1 MERLQIETGIKKYEI
16 VDENGDVLGV
26 IRIDPK
32 DFNMYERVEI
42 AEKNI
47 EELMNAAIKIADGD
61 GADLIKETRIV
72 ELDEKI
78 KEQLNYLFDYDVSGI
93 IFGNKNCLNLN
104 HGVTFIQRFL
114 DMIIPVIRN
123 VVETESK
130 ESAER
135 VGKYTNAYKNDFDVL
150 PGGTAE

>member
-42 AEKNI
+42 AGKNI

-78 KEQLNYLFDYDVSGI
+78 KEQLNYLFDYDVSSV

-104 HGVTFIQRFL
+104 HSVPFIQRFL
-114 DMIIPVIRN
+114 DMIIPVVKN
-123 VVETESK
+123 VVEEEQK
-130 ESAER
+130 ESSER
-135 VGKYTNAYKNDFDVL
+135 VKKYTSQYKSSDS
-150 PGGTAE
+150 E